1 MNTKELESYL
11 KTLHPDLYSFSYILI
26 PDDLQA
32 SQLIVDAIANV
43 LIDRREL
50 IDRILKSEKAEA
62 EKIELKNFLFR
73 AIYLLARKR
82 FHQIKSSM
90 NLHNLE
96 AFYHLEL
103 DERALLFLK
112 HKMKWGKDQMNFV
125 TTLGSE
131 EIVSILTKSRMNLS
145 RDLKEES
152 ELGGL
157 F

>member
-1 MNTKELESYL
+1 MNTKELENYL
-11 KTLHPDLYSFSYILI
+11 KTLQPDLFSFSYILI

-50 IDRILKSEKAEA
+50 IDRILKNEKVET
-62 EKIELKNFLFR
+62 EKTELNHYLYR

-90 NLHNLE
+90 NLNNLE

-112 HKMKWGKDQMNFV
+112 HKMKWSKDQMNFV
-125 TTLGSE
+125 TTLSSE

-145 RDLKEES
+145 RELKDEF